1 MFKLPETSL
10 YGNKVYIVKNNIAK
24 EKQVSLKY
32 KGSGF
37 VLVKG
42 NFTDDDLIISTR
54 ISTNLDNKKVSVLN

>member
-1 MFKLPETSL
+1 MVE
-10 YGNKVYIVKNNIAK
+10 NKIAK

-32 KGSGF
+32 KGSGY

-54 ISTNLDNKKVSVLN
+54 IPTNLQNKKVSVLN